1 MCVIPIELT
10 FLLFLLIKNFSIVGN
25 TCPKDDPIDTPWH
38 CSCNILSIEK
48 ETFFVITSY
57 IKLPW
62 YWIILVPRMTPSLH
76 HDIVHVMYYQMRKK
90 LLYKKGVFLSRAP
103 RVCRIFHFRFRFVF
117 NIFLTNKMHGIF
129 DFKT

>member
-48 ETFFVITSY
+48 ETFFCYYFLYKTS
-57 IKLPW
+57 L
-62 YWIILVPRMTPSLH
+62 ILDNTCPQDDPSLH
-76 HDIVHVMYYQMRKK
+76 HDIVHIMYYQMRKK

-103 RVCRIFHFRFRFVF
+103 RVCRIFHFRFHFVF